1 MYKTISVL
9 LLAALGA
16 WVGGS
21 EAVTKLSYPKIVSQV
36 ALTNQTN
43 SIPATTILTSTK
55 GGLYRISVYMVQVFP
70 QTITCYP
77 PEPCGDVYAS
87 FQWTD
92 DGGTQMMNRTNGSI
106 VSPLYLQLNHGNA
119 SGTQDPCGYTGNSCN
134 PLLFP
139 NSSDGSTPPG
149 LPGAVFLV
157 RANAKT
163 PLIYSVTLEN
173 EVGDG
178 MVYDYFMT
186 MEQLE

>member
-1 MYKTISVL
+1 MIMPPVHKIHVVILET
-9 LLAALGA
+9 A
-16 WVGGS
+16 
-21 EAVTKLSYPKIVSQV
+21 TLSCF
-36 ALTNQTN
+36 
-43 SIPATTILTSTK
+43 
-55 GGLYRISVYMVQVFP
+55 R
-70 QTITCYP
+70 
-77 PEPCGDVYAS
+77 
-87 FQWTD
+87 
-92 DGGTQMMNRTNGSI
+92 
-106 VSPLYLQLNHGNA
+106 
-119 SGTQDPCGYTGNSCN
+119 
-134 PLLFP
+134 